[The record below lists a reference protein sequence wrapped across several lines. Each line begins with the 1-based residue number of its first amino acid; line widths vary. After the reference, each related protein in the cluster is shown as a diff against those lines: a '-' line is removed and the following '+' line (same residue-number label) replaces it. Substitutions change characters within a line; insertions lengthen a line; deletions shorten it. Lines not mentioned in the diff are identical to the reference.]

1 MERFD
6 KNTGYDVVDVQGKPF
21 LFVGWRVDRKTI
33 PDNLYVYEI
42 ADGDGDG
49 CFARIQNHVWADFW
63 GTIIGKYALELDEGL
78 GGYYPPFGSAEYEG
92 LYLDHEMTLEKY
104 LSADPDELIPDKNY
118 GRTIRDGEYAIMK
131 SHEYTVKLN
140 FEETSID
147 RYGEDEFK
155 EQLYDALAFYME
167 ITGLEFEYNGSKICC
182 NLRFTAK
189 ATESLQCIVDNINDV
204 AEECGLTA
212 PGSWPDFI
220 PVRDKGVA

>member
-1 MERFD
+1 MRKPFSP
-6 KNTGYDVVDVQGKPF
+6 TMGYDVADVQGKPYLF
-21 LFVGWRVDRKTI
+21 LDWRVDRKTI
-33 PDNLYVYEI
+33 PDDLYVYEI

-49 CFARIQNHVWADFW
+49 CFSRIQKHIHVNFW
-63 GTIIGKYALELDEGL
+63 GTLIGKEPLELDK
-78 GGYYPPFGSAEYEG
+78 GGRYYPPFGSAEYEG
-92 LYLDHEMTLEKY
+92 LFVDHCMTLEEY
-104 LSADPDELIPDKNY
+104 RNTDPDELIPDKNY
-118 GRTIRDGEYAIMK
+118 GRMIRDGEYVIMK
-131 SHEYTVKLN
+131 DHDYTVKLN

-155 EQLYDALAFYME
+155 EQLCDVLAFYMN
-167 ITGLEFEYNGSKICC
+167 ITGLEFEYNGSNIYCD
-182 NLRFTAK
+182 LRFTAK